1 MAQTSQKVAKKGKNE
16 IGLNEV
22 KSASYS
28 SWIHMVF
35 GYKLL
40 FPKNDDKISKKSM
53 KVGLFCKNRKVHWIL
68 HSEISHSAN

>member
-1 MAQTSQKVAKKGKNE
+1 MTIPNRGGRTMAQNSQKVAKKEKNE

-22 KSASYS
+22 KSAFYS

-40 FPKNDDKISKKSM
+40 FPEK
-53 KVGLFCKNRKVHWIL
+53 
-68 HSEISHSAN
+68 

>member
-1 MAQTSQKVAKKGKNE
+1 MTSTRRTMAQNSQKVAKKEKNE

-28 SWIHMVF
+28 SWIHMVL

-40 FPKNDDKISKKSM
+40 FPEK
-53 KVGLFCKNRKVHWIL
+53 
-68 HSEISHSAN
+68 